1 MKLAKLSLA
10 AIVAVGTM
18 TSVASA
24 TPLEEAIKGV
34 DVSGMIR
41 YRWYNY
47 NNTNNVDYHRYSVPV
62 TLKVPVADNLTA
74 GATVRAEQRSGEA
87 YAESGLEG
95 RRNAGIDTDDSMD
108 LVKAWF
114 MYSQPNYSIKAG
126 KFEINT
132 PWTDPAYG
140 GDRGNGAL
148 ALYTGVEGWTFAAAG
163 FAQTN
168 IGLLDGLD
176 GGLYTA
182 AAIGS
187 MGPVNA
193 QVWVASAENRF
204 DYSVFGQLDAKFE
217 GFSIKAQANQLEL
230 TEEAVALLETADD
243 SGMFW
248 GVEAGFGM
256 EGFKASVGYTQNDED
271 QPVYEL
277 NADSAG
283 MIKAGKQIYYE
294 TSNASDAET
303 MFITAGYSFDKYR
316 VGAGYVTAEEK
327 TNDANGYDWDETYFE
342 VGYKYSKNFDLSA
355 YYSMLDADTAVNDD
369 DEFRFQAIYKF

>member
-18 TSVASA
+18 TSFASA

-34 DVSGMIR
+34 DISGMIR

-47 NNTNNVDYHRYSVPV
+47 DTTKNTDYHRYSVPV

-87 YAESGLEG
+87 YAGSGLEG
-95 RRNAGIDTDDSMD
+95 RKNAATGIDTDDSMD

-132 PWTDPAYG
+132 PWTDPGYG
-140 GDRGNGAL
+140 GNRGNGAL

-168 IGLLDGLD
+168 ALAGLD
-176 GGLYTA
+176 GGLYAA

-187 MGPVNA
+187 VGPVNA
-193 QVWVASAENRF
+193 QVWVSRGEDVF
-204 DYSVFGQLDAKFE
+204 DSSIFGELSMAME
-217 GFSIKAQANQLEL
+217 GFSFKVQANQLEIDGG
-230 TEEAVALLETADD
+230 DD
-243 SGMFW
+243 GLFW
-248 GVEAGFGM
+248 GAEAGFGM
-256 EGFKASVGYTQNDED
+256 DGFKVGAGYTQNDDE
-271 QPVYEL
+271 QPVYTL
-277 NADSAG
+277 SADDAT
-283 MIKAGKQIYYE
+283 MIKAGKQIFYN
-294 TSNASDAET
+294 TTNALDAET